1 MSDPRK
7 SSSIVLCKPLLFGLL
22 LPFLLLLT
30 NNAVS
35 GSDEPRTEKQSLDF
49 DRQVAPIIASR
60 CLGCHGADAPEAQL
74 RMDTKD
80 GLLRGGDSGPALLPG
95 FTADSLLLQR
105 VLQDEMPPK
114 KPLPEAEKQLLK
126 QWIAEGAQW
135 GTATIDPFRF
145 SSEASAGLDWWS
157 LQPLAKHDPPA
168 ADPSDQNPIDSFV
181 RAGLA
186 SKSLSRSPEADR
198 RTLIRRLFFDLLG
211 MPPTREQITEF
222 LDDRSPQA
230 WENLV
235 DRTLNSPHYG
245 ERWARHWLDVVRFG
259 ESNGFEYDEPRDN
272 AWPYR
277 NWVIDA
283 LNQDLPYDEFVRMQ
297 IAGDLIQ
304 PERLQA
310 AAAAGFLVA
319 GAHNTTLPSSEK
331 MRMSMAQDEMEDLV
345 AVVGQTFL
353 GLTVNCARCHDH
365 KFDPISQREYYQLA
379 AALSDVKH
387 GTKNL
392 TVPLTVEQQQQLALA
407 EATRAQATEEKR
419 QLLDPI
425 RTSIIEK
432 RRSGQQ
438 QASVAPAPFA
448 AWEFDGDLNDAAG
461 ELHAALKG
469 SARIENGCLVLDGQN
484 AWVETVPLK
493 KSLREKTLEAWV
505 QLDAP
510 DQGGGGVIS
519 LQTVD
524 GTIFDAIVYAEREPL
539 RWMAG
544 SNGFVRT
551 ASFNGTEETE
561 AQTRFVHLAIV
572 YSGNGQITGYRNG
585 TPYGTPYRPGDIQT
599 FPELTTQ
606 IAFGMRHA
614 PAGGNRML
622 KGRIERARLYD
633 RALSADEVAG
643 SAASGDSSIVSAAQ
657 LLAAMTDEQKSHLTT
672 LEKTIA
678 RQAEILEQ
686 IRASQSASLYTCI
699 SGDPGITHVLNR
711 GDVSQPREAVRPSGL
726 RAVATINP
734 DFGLAANSDGHER
747 RQALASWITHPENPL
762 FSRVMVNRVW
772 HYHFGQGIVNTPGD
786 FGFNGGRPV
795 YPELLDWL
803 ASEFRGSGF
812 RMKTLHRLILTS
824 ATWKQSSSLR
834 SDAMQI
840 DADNRFLWR
849 KSPLRL
855 EAEDIRD
862 TMLVITNKL
871 DRQTGGRGYR
881 DMRHFQFKGSN
892 FYDPLVEGD
901 ESVWRR
907 TIYRFSPRGGRNPFL
922 DTFDC
927 PDPSAAAQKRANTTT
942 PLQAL
947 ALMNND
953 LIFRMSDALA
963 ERTKAEAGVHPRSQ
977 ITYLTELAMGRS
989 ASEEDMQLG
998 EPFIQEHGLN
1008 AYCRVLLNSNE
1019 FLFIQ

>member
-1 MSDPRK
+1 MSR
-7 SSSIVLCKPLLFGLL
+7 LCKISSLVFRRSLLSGILLALL
-22 LPFLLLLT
+22 LSLT
-30 NNAVS
+30 NDTVS
-35 GSDEPRTEKQSLDF
+35 GSDEPRGKTQALDF

-60 CLGCHGADAPEAQL
+60 CLSCHGADAPKAQL
-74 RMDTKD
+74 RMDTRE
-80 GLLRGGDSGPALLPG
+80 GLLQGGESGPAVLPG
-95 FTADSLLLQR
+95 STADSLLLQR
-105 VLQDEMPPK
+105 VLQDEMPPR

-126 QWIAEGAQW
+126 QWIADGAQW

-157 LQPLAKHDPPA
+157 LQPLVRLDPPA
-168 ADPSDQNPIDSFV
+168 AEPSDQNPIDSFV

-186 SKSLSRSPEADR
+186 GKSLSRSPEADR
-198 RTLIRRLFFDLLG
+198 RILIRRLFFDLLG
-211 MPPTREQITEF
+211 MPPTREQVSEF

-259 ESNGFEYDEPRDN
+259 ESNGFEYDQPRNN

-283 LNQDLPYDEFVRMQ
+283 LNQDLPYDEFVSLQ
-297 IAGDLIQ
+297 LAGDLMQ
-304 PERLQA
+304 PESLQA

-331 MRMSMAQDEMEDLV
+331 MRMSMAQDEMEDLI

-353 GLTVNCARCHDH
+353 GLTINCARCHDH
-365 KFDPISQREYYQLA
+365 KFDPISQKEYYQLA
-379 AALSDVKH
+379 AALSDVRH

-392 TVPLTVEQQQQLALA
+392 SVPLTADQQQQFALA
-407 EATRAQATEEKR
+407 EKTLAQTGREKQ

-425 RTSIIEK
+425 RTAIIEN
-432 RRSGQQ
+432 RRNGRQ
-438 QASVAPAPFA
+438 QAPVAPEPFA
-448 AWEFDGDLNDAAG
+448 AWEFDGDLNDAVG
-461 ELHAALKG
+461 QLHGTLKG
-469 SARIENGCLVLDGQN
+469 TARIENGCLVLDGQN
-484 AWVETVPLK
+484 AWLETLPLK
-493 KSLREKTLEAWV
+493 KSTREKTLEAWV
-505 QLDAP
+505 QLDSP
-510 DQGGGGVIS
+510 DQSGGGVIS
-519 LQTVD
+519 LQSLD
-524 GTIFDAIVYAEREPL
+524 GTIFDAIVFAEREPL

-551 ASFNGTEETE
+551 APFNGIDETE
-561 AQTRFVHLAIV
+561 AQSQFVHLAIV
-572 YSGNGQITGYRNG
+572 YDENGQITGYRDG
-585 TPYGTPYRPGDIQT
+585 ILYGQPYRPGEIQS

-606 IAFGMRHA
+606 IVFGMRHA

-622 KGRIERARLYD
+622 KGRIERARFYD
-633 RALSADEVAG
+633 RALAADEVAA
-643 SAASGDSSIVSAAQ
+643 SAASGDSSIVSPAQ
-657 LLAAMTDEQKSHLTT
+657 LLAAMTEEQKSRLTT
-672 LEKTIA
+672 LDATSR
-678 RQAEILEQ
+678 RQGEILEQ
-686 IRASQSASLYTCI
+686 LRASQATSLYTCV
-699 SGDPGITHVLNR
+699 SGDPGITHILNR
-711 GDVSQPREAVRPSGL
+711 GDVSQPKEVVRPSGL
-726 RAVATINP
+726 QAFASVNP
-734 DFGLAANSDGHER
+734 DFGLAANSPGRER
-747 RQALASWITHPENPL
+747 RLALASWIIHPNNPL

-803 ASEFRGSGF
+803 ATEFRSSGY
-812 RMKTLHRLILTS
+812 RIKSLHRLILTS
-824 ATWKQSSSLR
+824 ATWKQASSIR
-834 SDAMQI
+834 DDAMQI
-840 DADNRFLWR
+840 DSENRLLWR
-849 KSPLRL
+849 KSPTRL

-862 TMLVITNKL
+862 TLLVITSKL

-881 DMRHFQFKGSN
+881 DMRHFEFKGSN

-901 ESVWRR
+901 EPVWRR

-927 PDPSAAAQKRANTTT
+927 PDPSTAAQKRANTTT

-963 ERTKAEAGVHPRSQ
+963 ERAKAEAGAQPRTQ
-977 ITYLTELAMGRS
+977 ITYLTELALGRS
-989 ASEEDMQLG
+989 ASEEDLLLG
-998 EPFIQEHGLN
+998 EPFVQQHGLS

-1019 FLFIQ
+1019 FLFVR